1 MTFREKQKLLHPE
14 LVDPEF
20 TGGCANCPYHYG
32 YEQRHACENASEEN
46 CAACWDREIP
56 EGKPM
61 TQEEQELHDRE
72 INEEILR
79 GYCANYDLCSDGCPI
94 FQDEDLRKL
103 VCSGRGARGPFYVDA
118 QLAALDAFKSV
129 LPAEDV
135 TADQCGTCRFG
146 ENDCEDWPCNECV
159 DYDEWM
165 PRFSVSVTT
174 QESGTMPEEPQNPD
188 AWEDTSFGGYRHKKI
203 AEELTALYV
212 RKNADYGDSFHRSYL
227 DWGMP
232 MAAIRL
238 GDKYNRLVSLVKNKG
253 DTQVKDESLRDTLID
268 LANYA
273 IMTVMELDNES
284 KGAF

>member
-103 VCSGRGARGPFYVDA
+103 VCSGRGARGLFTSMPN
-118 QLAALDAFKSV
+118 
-129 LPAEDV
+129 LPRW
-135 TADQCGTCRFG
+135 T
-146 ENDCEDWPCNECV
+146 P
-159 DYDEWM
+159 
-165 PRFSVSVTT
+165 
-174 QESGTMPEEPQNPD
+174 
-188 AWEDTSFGGYRHKKI
+188 
-203 AEELTALYV
+203 
-212 RKNADYGDSFHRSYL
+212 
-227 DWGMP
+227 
-232 MAAIRL
+232 
-238 GDKYNRLVSLVKNKG
+238 
-253 DTQVKDESLRDTLID
+253 LRVCFLRRT
-268 LANYA
+268 
-273 IMTVMELDNES
+273 
-284 KGAF
+284 